1 MIQVDVVTLFPEIVH
16 GALDA
21 SMMKRAQAAGHLK
34 LQLHQLRQ
42 FAVDKHGTVDDKPY
56 GGGAGM
62 VMRCEPLFD
71 AVETILGDAFSTTPR
86 ILLCPQ
92 GKPFDQAKANEL
104 SKLPRFLLICGH
116 YEGVD
121 ERVRQHLA
129 TDEISL
135 GDYIITNGALAAA
148 VVIDAV
154 ARLIPGVLGDEHSAS
169 EESYSQALLEYPHY
183 TRPSDFRG
191 HLVPEILLSGHHA
204 AIAQWRA
211 EQSRLR
217 TQKKRPDLLSKQA
230 PTNL

>member
-21 SMMKRAQAAGHLK
+21 SMMKRAQTAGHLK
-34 LQLHQLRQ
+34 LHLHQLRQ

-71 AVETILGDAFSTTPR
+71 AVETVLGDDFSTTPR

-92 GKPFDQAKANEL
+92 GKPFNQTKAVEL
-104 SKLPRFLLICGH
+104 SKLSRFLLICGH

-154 ARLIPGVLGDEHSAS
+154 ARLIPGVLGDEYSAS

-183 TRPSDFRG
+183 TRPPEFRG
-191 HLVPEILLSGHHA
+191 HRVPEILLSGHHA

-217 TQKKRPDLLSKQA
+217 TQEKRPDLLSKQT
-230 PTNL
+230 PPNF

>member
-1 MIQVDVVTLFPEIVH
+1 MIRVDVLTLFPEIVH

-21 SMMKRAQAAGHLK
+21 SMMKKAQASGHLQ
-34 LQLHQLRQ
+34 LELHQLRN

-62 VMRCEPLFD
+62 VMRCEPFFD
-71 AVETILGDAFSTTPR
+71 AVESILGDKFETTPR

-92 GKPFDQAKANEL
+92 GKVFNQAKAMAL
-104 SKLPRFLLICGH
+104 SRLPRFLLLCGH

-121 ERVRQHLA
+121 ERVREHLA
-129 TDEISL
+129 TEEISL
-135 GDYIITNGALAAA
+135 GDFVLTNGALAAA

-154 ARLIPGVLGDEHSAS
+154 TRLIPGVLGDEAS
-169 EESYSQALLEYPHY
+169 LCEESHAQSVLEYPHY
-183 TRPSDFRG
+183 TRPPEFRG
-191 HLVPEILLSGHHA
+191 YDVPEILLSGHHA

-217 TQKKRPDLLSKQA
+217 TQEKRPDLLSRS
-230 PTNL
+230 TS

>member
-1 MIQVDVVTLFPEIVH
+1 MQVDVVTLFPEIVY

-21 SMMKRAQAAGHLK
+21 SMMKRAQTAGHLK

-42 FAVDKHGTVDDKPY
+42 FAIDKHGTVDDKPY

-62 VMRCEPLFD
+62 VMRCEPIFD
-71 AVETILGDAFSTTPR
+71 AVETILGKAFSEVPR

-92 GKPFDQAKANEL
+92 GKPFDQAKASEL

-135 GDYIITNGALAAA
+135 GDYVITNGALAAA

-154 ARLIPGVLGDEHSAS
+154 TRLIPGVLGDEQSAS

-183 TRPSDFRG
+183 TRPPNFRD
-191 HLVPEILLSGHHA
+191 HHVPEILLSGHHA
-204 AIAQWRA
+204 AIAQWRV
-211 EQSRLR
+211 EQARLR
-217 TQKKRPDLLSKQA
+217 TQAKRPDLLSQK
-230 PTNL
+230 TSSNF